1 MQSFF
6 WSVFG
11 HFPGSGQY
19 MEEHLC
25 HFGPAEYTKW
35 NQYNKFIPAVDKVK
49 NLYFEK
55 FCYFFTFP
63 RALVFS
69 LKEYQE
75 TLELFKYQIILL

>member
-49 NLYFEK
+49 NF
-55 FCYFFTFP
+55 
-63 RALVFS
+63 VF
-69 LKEYQE
+69 
-75 TLELFKYQIILL
+75 